1 MLSERRETN
10 ENQNETKNTKTNYS
24 RHVAIM
30 SHIREYIEDQ
40 SIVGPL
46 LPIKSNAYNKN
57 NKWPMANI
65 AKYH

>member
-1 MLSERRETN
+1 MKMK
-10 ENQNETKNTKTNYS
+10 QKNTKTNYC

-30 SHIREYIEDQ
+30 SYIRECIEDQ

-46 LPIKSNAYNKN
+46 LPIKSNAYNTN
-57 NKWPMANI
+57 NKWPMSNI